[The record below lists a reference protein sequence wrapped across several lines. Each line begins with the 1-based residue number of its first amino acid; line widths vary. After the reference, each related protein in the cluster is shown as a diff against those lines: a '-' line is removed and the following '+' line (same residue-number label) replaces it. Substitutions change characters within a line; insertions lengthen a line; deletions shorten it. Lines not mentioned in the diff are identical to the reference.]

1 MRNLRS
7 ALDRLEKRVP
17 TEDAEAPRD
26 HLIAAL
32 DDWTKS
38 DDFHG
43 EGQRQFAEALMVYC
57 REEGERRGTEP
68 LDPHQV
74 LDSLEHLALLTEA
87 AGE

>member
-17 TEDAEAPRD
+17 RPSEDAAPRN

-87 AGE
+87 AD